1 MSVILVT
8 GGTGAIGAA
17 LSEEFARTDD
27 VIFTYNSNKEKARS
41 LMGKLN
47 AFVRLWILPM

>member
-41 LMGKLN
+41 LMGKLKC
-47 AFVRLWILPM
+47 LCILPM